1 MRKRIGRCFALLCC
15 ALLLSG
21 CMNSPPD
28 ALVRQGG
35 EGQRLISAS
44 IGELT
49 PDARKI
55 TLYFRYG
62 DSAYLAPEQREI
74 EVKRNESLEKAV
86 TAALIQGPAPS
97 SLSLTGLFPPG
108 TEALAATVQ
117 GDTLFITFNEAF
129 LGRYADE
136 PADASAGAWRTEGTL
151 RRQLCLQSLA
161 ATLTEAGLCA
171 QVQVLVFRSAA
182 QTTSMRLQAG
192 FLDRSGNDALLP
204 PVTRDESRLLT
215 PYNTACLLLGAWQ
228 VQDWLSLYDLTAR
241 EGESARAGEQSALDA
256 FAAARMLTDFSLS
269 PGTVSFDGQ
278 TAVLTADLTVQDGG
292 ADLALKSYPL
302 LLLREDGIWKMDY
315 GRLLAMMNGAL

>member
-1 MRKRIGRCFALLCC
+1 MRKRIIGSFALLCC
-15 ALLLSG
+15 ALLLTG

-28 ALVRQGG
+28 ALLRQGG
-35 EGQRLISAS
+35 DGQRLISAS

-49 PDARKI
+49 PDTRKI

-86 TAALIQGPAPS
+86 TAALILGPAASSP
-97 SLSLTGLFPPG
+97 SLSGLFPPG
-108 TEALAATVQ
+108 TEALAATAQ

-136 PADASAGAWRTEGTL
+136 PADPSAGTWRTEGTL
-151 RRQLCLQSLA
+151 RRKLCLQSLA
-161 ATLTEAGLCA
+161 AALTEAGLCT

-192 FLDRSGNDALLP
+192 FLDRSSDDTLLP
-204 PVTRDESRLLT
+204 PVTRDESCLLT
-215 PYNTACLLLGAWQ
+215 PYNTACLLLKAWQ
-228 VQDWLSLYDLTAR
+228 AQDWLSLYDLTAR
-241 EGESARAGEQSALDA
+241 DGESARAAEQTALDA
-256 FAAARMLTDFSLS
+256 FAAGRMLTDFSLS

-278 TAVLTADLTVQDGG
+278 TAVLTAVLKVQDGG
-292 ADLALKSYPL
+292 ADLALEGYPL
-302 LLLREDGIWKMDY
+302 LLLREDGVWKMDY
-315 GRLLAMMNGAL
+315 VRLLRMMNGNE